1 LFAITAPLKLLTLVT
16 AKMGIHNIPAY
27 HVLALTEVIMV
38 YCFYSRLAFR
48 KVYLQ
53 GVLLL
58 AALNVGISLFLQP
71 VSTFNSIGW
80 TLDMLVLLTIG
91 ILYLFHLY
99 NDESDQSPLEQRP
112 VFMITTAWLL
122 YAAGSLFTYLM
133 GTSILSGKA
142 EGFFHNAWLFQCVS
156 NLFKNLLIAYAL
168 WRQR

>member
-1 LFAITAPLKLLTLVT
+1 
-16 AKMGIHNIPAY
+16 MGIHNIPAY

>member
-1 LFAITAPLKLLTLVT
+1 
-16 AKMGIHNIPAY
+16 
-27 HVLALTEVIMV
+27 
-38 YCFYSRLAFR
+38 
-48 KVYLQ
+48 
-53 GVLLL
+53 L